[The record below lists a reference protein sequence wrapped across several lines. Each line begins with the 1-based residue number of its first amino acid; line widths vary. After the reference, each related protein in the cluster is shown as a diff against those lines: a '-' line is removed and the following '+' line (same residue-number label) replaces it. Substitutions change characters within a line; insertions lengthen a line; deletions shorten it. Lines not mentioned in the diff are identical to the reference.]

1 MLFFPLSKGN
11 KFAMTATLFTISIP
25 TMRRFILGK
34 QGLWPGR
41 RWQGKAG
48 AAQAIREIGAV
59 QIDPLVVVARNHDLK
74 LHSRVANY
82 ESGHLNELLYQDR
95 QFFDYGGLLQI
106 YPMEELPYWKIHM
119 QRHTSE
125 EWWHE

>member
-1 MLFFPLSKGN
+1 
-11 KFAMTATLFTISIP
+11 MTATLFTISIP

-125 EWWHE
+125 E